1 MKIAVP
7 LRSKSRLL
15 GEVFRL
21 MLSNEDE
28 RLTPTEAERGQEL
41 YINYRQLSYGYAEL
55 VLRRNGFPVKLLNGL
70 KNKVDERA
78 CMRVLRQ
85 TRGVA
90 TRID

>member
-41 YINYRQLSYGYAEL
+41 YINYRQLSYG
-55 VLRRNGFPVKLLNGL
+55 
-70 KNKVDERA
+70 
-78 CMRVLRQ
+78 
-85 TRGVA
+85 
-90 TRID
+90 